1 MSEQVLIS
9 HSSRDNE
16 SAQRIKKVLEDNG
29 FSCWLDSDDIPPG
42 ADFVKKIAEAMSQCE
57 AVVVLVSKNSQD
69 SDWVRN
75 EVTAAKE
82 QKKLLIPYMIQDFE
96 PDDTFRLCLGNAQ
109 RVSGYGEKE
118 EEALRRTIL
127 ALRDYLK
134 SSSEGE
140 EIKITIKKKMPLKK
154 KLLFFGVGG
163 AVVLAALLAVILP
176 GLGKGGGRNKN
187 ALEVYYSEVLPYSK
201 AGYYQNAQSGGE
213 VVKNRLDTNKAFSI
227 LSFIRNQGDSAAFV
241 EQIGCDISSLEINDT
256 PLLDGDAWLENGL
269 LKVFAYNDG
278 WGDGKNVPYEIRLE
292 AYGSIPLLGSLKKA
306 VESSGKIDVRSAWVS
321 LVSEIELPLNDIR
334 QFARDNGINFYAR
347 LATMYMVFKT
357 KDGERSSRLYIGY
370 DPKDDVVKL
379 DYDGKGDGT
388 DYSITL
394 YAILDVDA
402 HPGSL
407 RFTGVESTPLVD
419 STFRIE
425 TVIIPTKS
433 CKIVCRGVYSVGGK
447 IHETEDYTV
456 TVSVP
461 VFTEGITNGTS
472 KMTRQLY
479 SVDMRDDLKIR
490 EILSPWYYDPETVI
504 RYSK

>member
-29 FSCWLDSDDIPPG
+29 FSCWLDNDDIPPG

-57 AVVVLVSKNSQD
+57 AVVVLVSKNSQE

-82 QKKLLIPYMIQDFE
+82 QKKLLIPYLIQDFE

-109 RVSGYGEKE
+109 RVSGYGDKE
-118 EEALRRTIL
+118 EEALRRTIQ
-127 ALRDYLK
+127 ALRDYLN
-134 SSSEGE
+134 SSSAGE

-154 KLLFFGVGG
+154 KLIIFGAGG
-163 AVVLAALLAVILP
+163 IVVLAVLLAVILP
-176 GLGKGGGRNKN
+176 GLGKSGGRNKD
-187 ALEVYYSEVLPYSK
+187 ALEVYYSEVLPYTD
-201 AGYYQNAQSGGE
+201 AGFYQNAQNGGE
-213 VVKNRLDTNKAFSI
+213 VVKNRLETSKAFSI
-227 LSFIRNQGDSAAFV
+227 LSFIRNQGDTAAFV
-241 EQIGCDISSLEINDT
+241 EQIGCDISKLEINDT

-278 WGDGKNVPYEIRLE
+278 WGDAKNVSYEIRLE

-306 VESSGKIDVRSAWVS
+306 VESSGKVSVRSAWVS
-321 LVSEIELPLNDIR
+321 LVSEIQLPLDDIR
-334 QFARDNGINFYAR
+334 QFAKDNGISFYAR
-347 LATMYMVFKT
+347 LGTMYMVFKT
-357 KDGERSSRLYIGY
+357 KDGERSTKLYIGY
-370 DPKDDVVKL
+370 DPKADQVKL
-379 DYDGKGDGT
+379 DYDGRGDGYN
-388 DYSITL
+388 YSITL
-394 YAILDVDA
+394 YAILDVDE
-402 HPGSL
+402 HPKTI

-433 CKIVCRGVYSVGGK
+433 CEIVCRGVYSVGGK

-461 VFTEGITNGTS
+461 VFNEGITTGTS
-472 KMTRQLY
+472 VMTRQIY
-479 SVDMRDDLKIR
+479 SVDMRDELKIQ
-490 EILSPWYYDPETVI
+490 EILSPWYYDPETVLK
-504 RYSK
+504 YSK